1 MWRIKV
7 PRLQLLVATMNLTDI
22 IGLCDKMHI
31 ASDVLIIN
39 QSDSVKYECVF
50 YHGYKIECYTFAE
63 RGLSRSRNNALLRC
77 TGEIL
82 CIADDDMVYTDT
94 YREDIIN
101 EFQKHPEADAL
112 VFNVTALNDERSG
125 KTIEKYARVGKRE
138 SREYGSVH
146 IAIRKSA
153 LIGKNVYFNTLFG
166 SGATYSCGEDTL
178 FLKELIEKGLKLY
191 KTPMRIASVD
201 MSDSTW
207 FKGYNEKYFRDKG
220 ALIEAAYPRS
230 SYLLAILQ
238 SVRNSKK
245 CLGSYKKAAKLFSY
259 YTSGI
264 ADYRKVISG
273 GNATEGENITK

>member
-1 MWRIKV
+1 M
-7 PRLQLLVATMNLTDI
+7 PRLQLLVATMNLIDI

-31 ASDVLIIN
+31 ASDALIIN
-39 QSDSVKYECVF
+39 QSDCVKYECLF

-125 KTIEKYARVGKRE
+125 KPIEKYARVGKRE

-146 IAIRKSA
+146 IAIRKRA

-178 FLKELIEKGLKLY
+178 FLKELIEKDLKLY
-191 KTPMRIASVD
+191 KTPIRIASVD

-207 FKGYNEKYFRDKG
+207 FKGYNEKYFKDKG
-220 ALIEAAYPRS
+220 ALIEAAYPRC

-245 CLGSYKKAAKLFSY
+245 SLGSYKKAAKLFSY

-273 GNATEGENITK
+273 GDATEGENIRK

>member
-1 MWRIKV
+1 V

-31 ASDVLIIN
+31 ASDALIIN
-39 QSDSVKYECVF
+39 QSDCVKYECLF

-125 KTIEKYARVGKRE
+125 KPIEKYARVGKRE

-146 IAIRKSA
+146 IAIRKRA

-178 FLKELIEKGLKLY
+178 FLKELIEKDLKLY
-191 KTPMRIASVD
+191 KTPIRIASVD

-207 FKGYNEKYFRDKG
+207 FKGYNEKYFKDKG
-220 ALIEAAYPRS
+220 ALIEAAYPRC

-245 CLGSYKKAAKLFSY
+245 SLGSYKKAAKLFSY

-273 GNATEGENITK
+273 GDATEGENIRK

>member
-1 MWRIKV
+1 M

-31 ASDVLIIN
+31 ASDALIIN
-39 QSDSVKYECVF
+39 QSDCVKYECLF

-82 CIADDDMVYTDT
+82 CIADDEMVYTDT

-125 KTIEKYARVGKRE
+125 KPIEKYARVGKRE

-146 IAIRKSA
+146 IAIRKRA

-178 FLKELIEKGLKLY
+178 FLKELIEKDLKLY
-191 KTPMRIASVD
+191 KTPIRIASVD

-207 FKGYNEKYFRDKG
+207 FKGYNEKYFKDKG
-220 ALIEAAYPRS
+220 ALIEAAYPRC

-245 CLGSYKKAAKLFSY
+245 SLGSYKKAAKLFSY

-273 GNATEGENITK
+273 GDATEGENIRK

>member
-1 MWRIKV
+1 MRRIIV

-31 ASDVLIIN
+31 ASDALIIN
-39 QSDSVKYECVF
+39 QSDCVKYECLF

-101 EFQKHPEADAL
+101 EFQKHLEADAL

-125 KTIEKYARVGKRE
+125 KPIEKYARVGKRE

-146 IAIRKSA
+146 IAIRKRA

-178 FLKELIEKGLKLY
+178 FLKELIEKDLKLY
-191 KTPMRIASVD
+191 KTPIRIASVD

-207 FKGYNEKYFRDKG
+207 FKGYNEKYFKDKG
-220 ALIEAAYPRS
+220 ALIEAAYPRC

-245 CLGSYKKAAKLFSY
+245 SLGSYKKAAKLFSY

-273 GNATEGENITK
+273 GDATEGENIRK

>member
-1 MWRIKV
+1 M

-31 ASDVLIIN
+31 ASDALIIN
-39 QSDSVKYECVF
+39 QSDCVKYECLF

-125 KTIEKYARVGKRE
+125 KPIEKYARVGKRE

-146 IAIRKSA
+146 IAIRKRA

-178 FLKELIEKGLKLY
+178 FLKELIEKDLKLY
-191 KTPMRIASVD
+191 KTPIRIASVD

-207 FKGYNEKYFRDKG
+207 FKGYNEKYFKDKG
-220 ALIEAAYPRS
+220 ALIEAAYPRC

-273 GNATEGENITK
+273 GDATEGENIRK

>member
-1 MWRIKV
+1 M

-31 ASDVLIIN
+31 ASDALIIN
-39 QSDSVKYECVF
+39 QSDCVKYECLF

-125 KTIEKYARVGKRE
+125 KPIEKYARVGKRE

-146 IAIRKSA
+146 IAIRKRA

-178 FLKELIEKGLKLY
+178 FLKELIEKDLKLY
-191 KTPMRIASVD
+191 KTPTRIASVD

-207 FKGYNEKYFRDKG
+207 FKGYNEKYFKDKG
-220 ALIEAAYPRS
+220 ALIEAAYPRC

-245 CLGSYKKAAKLFSY
+245 SLGSYKKAAKLFSY

-273 GNATEGENITK
+273 GDATEGENIRK

>member
-1 MWRIKV
+1 M

-22 IGLCDKMHI
+22 IGLCDEMHI
-31 ASDVLIIN
+31 ASDALIIN
-39 QSDSVKYECVF
+39 QADSVKYEYVF

-77 TGEIL
+77 TGDIL

-94 YREDIIN
+94 YREDIIS

-125 KTIEKYARVGKRE
+125 KPIEKYARVGKRE

-146 IAIRKSA
+146 IAIKKRA

-166 SGATYSCGEDTL
+166 SGAMYSCGEDTL

-191 KTPMRIASVD
+191 KSPIRIASVD

-207 FKGYNEKYFRDKG
+207 FKGYNEKYFKDKG
-220 ALIEAAYPRS
+220 ALIEAAYPRIS
-230 SYLLAILQ
+230 GLLAILQ
-238 SVRNSKK
+238 EGRNSKK
-245 CLGSYKKAAKLFSY
+245 WMGCY
-259 YTSGI
+259 
-264 ADYRKVISG
+264 
-273 GNATEGENITK
+273 

>member
-1 MWRIKV
+1 M

-31 ASDVLIIN
+31 ASDALIIN
-39 QSDSVKYECVF
+39 QSDCVKYECLF

-125 KTIEKYARVGKRE
+125 KPIEKDARVGKRE

-146 IAIRKSA
+146 IAIRKRA

-178 FLKELIEKGLKLY
+178 FLKELIEKDLKLY
-191 KTPMRIASVD
+191 KTPIRIASVD

-207 FKGYNEKYFRDKG
+207 FKGYNEKYFKDKG
-220 ALIEAAYPRS
+220 ALIEAAYPRC

-245 CLGSYKKAAKLFSY
+245 SLGSYKKAAKLFSY

-273 GNATEGENITK
+273 GDATEGENIRK

>member
-1 MWRIKV
+1 M

-31 ASDVLIIN
+31 ASDALIIN
-39 QSDSVKYECVF
+39 QSDCVKYECLF

-82 CIADDDMVYTDT
+82 CIADDDMIYTDT

-125 KTIEKYARVGKRE
+125 KPIEKYARVGKRE

-146 IAIRKSA
+146 IAIRKRA

-191 KTPMRIASVD
+191 KSTIRIASVD

-207 FKGYNEKYFRDKG
+207 FKGYNEKYFKDKG
-220 ALIEAAYPRS
+220 ALIEAAYPRC

-245 CLGSYKKAAKLFSY
+245 SLGSYKKAAKLFSY

-273 GNATEGENITK
+273 GDATEGENIRK

>member
-1 MWRIKV
+1 M

-31 ASDVLIIN
+31 ASDALIIN
-39 QSDSVKYECVF
+39 QSDCVKYECLF

-125 KTIEKYARVGKRE
+125 KPIEKYARVGKRE

-146 IAIRKSA
+146 IAIRKRA

-178 FLKELIEKGLKLY
+178 FLKELIEKDLKLY
-191 KTPMRIASVD
+191 KTPIRIASVD

-207 FKGYNEKYFRDKG
+207 FKGYNEKYFKDKG
-220 ALIEAAYPRS
+220 ALIEAAYPRC

-273 GNATEGENITK
+273 GNATEGENVRK

>member
-1 MWRIKV
+1 MRRIIV

-31 ASDVLIIN
+31 ASDALIIN
-39 QSDSVKYECVF
+39 QSDCVKYECLF

-125 KTIEKYARVGKRE
+125 KPIEKYARVGKRE

-146 IAIRKSA
+146 IAIRKRA

-178 FLKELIEKGLKLY
+178 FLKELIEKDLKLY
-191 KTPMRIASVD
+191 KTPIRIASVD

-207 FKGYNEKYFRDKG
+207 FKGYNEKYFKDKG
-220 ALIEAAYPRS
+220 ALIEAAYPRC

-264 ADYRKVISG
+264 ADYRKVISKG
-273 GNATEGENITK
+273 DVAEGENIK

>member
-1 MWRIKV
+1 M

-101 EFQKHPEADAL
+101 EFQKHLEADAL

-125 KTIEKYARVGKRE
+125 KPIEKYARVGKRE

-146 IAIRKSA
+146 IAIRKRA

-191 KTPMRIASVD
+191 KTPIRIASVD

-207 FKGYNEKYFRDKG
+207 FKGIMKSTLEIREHLLKQHIQEVHTSLQYYNQYEIVKNVW
-220 ALIEAAYPRS
+220 EAIKR
-230 SYLLAILQ
+230 LQ
-238 SVRNSKK
+238 NFFHIIR
-245 CLGSYKKAAKLFSY
+245 L
-259 YTSGI
+259 
-264 ADYRKVISG
+264 
-273 GNATEGENITK
+273 E

>member
-1 MWRIKV
+1 M

-31 ASDVLIIN
+31 ASDALIIN
-39 QSDSVKYECVF
+39 QSDCVKYECLF

-125 KTIEKYARVGKRE
+125 KPIEKYARVGKRE

-146 IAIRKSA
+146 IAIRKRA

-178 FLKELIEKGLKLY
+178 FLKELIEKDLKLY
-191 KTPMRIASVD
+191 KTPIRIASVD

-207 FKGYNEKYFRDKG
+207 FKGYNEKYFKDKG
-220 ALIEAAYPRS
+220 ALIEAAYPRC

-245 CLGSYKKAAKLFSY
+245 SLGSYKKAAKLFLY

-273 GNATEGENITK
+273 GDATEGENIRK

>member
-1 MWRIKV
+1 M

-31 ASDVLIIN
+31 ASDALIIN
-39 QSDSVKYECVF
+39 QSDCVKYECLF

-101 EFQKHPEADAL
+101 EFQKHLEADAL

-125 KTIEKYARVGKRE
+125 KPIEKYARVGKRE

-146 IAIRKSA
+146 IAIRKRA

-178 FLKELIEKGLKLY
+178 FLKELIEKDLKLY
-191 KTPMRIASVD
+191 KTPIRIASVD

-207 FKGYNEKYFRDKG
+207 FKGYNEKYFKDKG
-220 ALIEAAYPRS
+220 ALIEAAYPRC

-245 CLGSYKKAAKLFSY
+245 SLGSYKKAAKLFSY

-273 GNATEGENITK
+273 GDATEGENIRK

>member
-1 MWRIKV
+1 M

-31 ASDVLIIN
+31 ASDALIIN
-39 QSDSVKYECVF
+39 QSDCVKYECLF

-125 KTIEKYARVGKRE
+125 KPIEKYARVGKRE

-146 IAIRKSA
+146 IAIRKRA

-178 FLKELIEKGLKLY
+178 FLKELIEKDLKLY
-191 KTPMRIASVD
+191 KTPIRIASVD

-207 FKGYNEKYFRDKG
+207 FKGYNEKYFKDKG
-220 ALIEAAYPRS
+220 ALIEAAYPRIS
-230 SYLLAILQ
+230 GLLAILQ

-245 CLGSYKKAAKLFSY
+245 SLGSYKKAAKLFSY

-273 GNATEGENITK
+273 GDATEGENIRK

>member
-1 MWRIKV
+1 M

-31 ASDVLIIN
+31 ASDALIIN
-39 QSDSVKYECVF
+39 QSDCVKYECLF

-125 KTIEKYARVGKRE
+125 KPIEKYARVGKRE

-146 IAIRKSA
+146 IAIRKRA

-166 SGATYSCGEDTL
+166 SGATYSCGEYTL
-178 FLKELIEKGLKLY
+178 FLKELIEKDLKLY
-191 KTPMRIASVD
+191 KTPIRIASVD

-207 FKGYNEKYFRDKG
+207 FKGYNEKYFKDKG
-220 ALIEAAYPRS
+220 ALIEAAYPRC

-245 CLGSYKKAAKLFSY
+245 SLGSYKKAAKLFSY

-273 GNATEGENITK
+273 GDATEGENIRK

>member
-1 MWRIKV
+1 MAG
-7 PRLQLLVATMNLTDI
+7 LQLLIATMNLTDI
-22 IGLCDKMHI
+22 IGLCDEMHI
-31 ASDVLIIN
+31 ASDALIIN
-39 QSDSVKYECVF
+39 QADSVKYECVF
-50 YHGYKIECYTFAE
+50 YHGCKIECYTFAE

-77 TGEIL
+77 TGDIL

-101 EFQKHPEADAL
+101 EFQNHPEADAL

-125 KTIEKYARVGKRE
+125 KPIEKYARVGKRE

-146 IAIRKSA
+146 IAIKKRA
-153 LIGKNVYFNTLFG
+153 LIGKNVYFNILFG
-166 SGATYSCGEDTL
+166 SGAMYSCGEDTL

-191 KTPMRIASVD
+191 KSPIRIASVD

-207 FKGYNEKYFRDKG
+207 FKGYNEKYFKDKG
-220 ALIEAAYPRS
+220 ALIEAAYPRIS
-230 SYLLAILQ
+230 WLLAILQ

-245 CLGSYKKAAKLFSY
+245 CLGSYKYAVKLFSY

-264 ADYRKVISG
+264 DSYRKVI
-273 GNATEGENITK
+273 NEDDVAEEENIGK

>member
-1 MWRIKV
+1 M

-22 IGLCDKMHI
+22 IGLCDEMHI
-31 ASDVLIIN
+31 ASDALIIN
-39 QSDSVKYECVF
+39 QADSVKYEYVF

-77 TGEIL
+77 TGDIL

-125 KTIEKYARVGKRE
+125 KPIEKYARVGKRE

-146 IAIRKSA
+146 IAIKKRA

-166 SGATYSCGEDTL
+166 SGAMYSCGEDTL

-191 KTPMRIASVD
+191 KSPIRIASVD

-207 FKGYNEKYFRDKG
+207 FKGYGEKK
-220 ALIEAAYPRS
+220 
-230 SYLLAILQ
+230 
-238 SVRNSKK
+238 
-245 CLGSYKKAAKLFSY
+245 
-259 YTSGI
+259 
-264 ADYRKVISG
+264 
-273 GNATEGENITK
+273 EN

>member
-1 MWRIKV
+1 M

-31 ASDVLIIN
+31 ASDALIIN
-39 QSDSVKYECVF
+39 QSDCVKYECLF

-125 KTIEKYARVGKRE
+125 KPIEKYARVGKRE

-146 IAIRKSA
+146 IAIRKRA

-178 FLKELIEKGLKLY
+178 FLKELIEKDLKLY
-191 KTPMRIASVD
+191 KTPIRIASVD

-207 FKGYNEKYFRDKG
+207 FKGYNEKYFKDKG
-220 ALIEAAYPRS
+220 ALIEAAYPRC

-273 GNATEGENITK
+273 GNATEGENIRK

>member
-1 MWRIKV
+1 M

-31 ASDVLIIN
+31 ASDALIIN
-39 QSDSVKYECVF
+39 QSDCVKYECLF

-125 KTIEKYARVGKRE
+125 KPMTWNDVLLLYSEILHKY
-138 SREYGSVH
+138 
-146 IAIRKSA
+146 
-153 LIGKNVYFNTLFG
+153 
-166 SGATYSCGEDTL
+166 
-178 FLKELIEKGLKLY
+178 
-191 KTPMRIASVD
+191 
-201 MSDSTW
+201 
-207 FKGYNEKYFRDKG
+207 
-220 ALIEAAYPRS
+220 
-230 SYLLAILQ
+230 
-238 SVRNSKK
+238 
-245 CLGSYKKAAKLFSY
+245 SYKPVIYLADDTKEIDKLFE
-259 YTSGI
+259 
-264 ADYRKVISG
+264 G
-273 GNATEGENITK
+273 GVENRDVRP

>member
-1 MWRIKV
+1 M
-7 PRLQLLVATMNLTDI
+7 ATMNLTDI

-31 ASDVLIIN
+31 ASDALIIN
-39 QSDSVKYECVF
+39 QADTVKYECVF
-50 YHGYKIECYTFAE
+50 YHGHKVECYTFAE

-77 TGEIL
+77 TGDIL

-125 KTIEKYARVGKRE
+125 KPIEKYARVGKRE

-146 IAIRKSA
+146 IAIKKRA

-166 SGATYSCGEDTL
+166 SGAMYSCGEDTL

-191 KTPMRIASVD
+191 KSPIRIASVD

-207 FKGYNEKYFRDKG
+207 FKGYNGKYFKDKG
-220 ALIEAAYPRS
+220 ALIEAAYPRIS
-230 SYLLAILQ
+230 WFLAILQ

-245 CLGSYKKAAKLFSY
+245 CMGSYKNAVELFSY

-273 GNATEGENITK
+273 GDAAEGENIKK

>member
-1 MWRIKV
+1 M

-31 ASDVLIIN
+31 ASDALIIN
-39 QSDSVKYECVF
+39 QSDCVKYECLF

-125 KTIEKYARVGKRE
+125 KPIEKYARVGKRE

-146 IAIRKSA
+146 IAIRKRA

-178 FLKELIEKGLKLY
+178 FLKELIEKDLKLY
-191 KTPMRIASVD
+191 KTPIRIASVD

-207 FKGYNEKYFRDKG
+207 FKGYNEKYFKDKG
-220 ALIEAAYPRS
+220 ALIEAAYPRC

-245 CLGSYKKAAKLFSY
+245 SLGSYKKAAKLFSY

-264 ADYRKVISG
+264 ADYRKVLSG
-273 GNATEGENITK
+273 GDATEGENIRK

>member
-1 MWRIKV
+1 M

-31 ASDVLIIN
+31 ASDALIIN
-39 QSDSVKYECVF
+39 QSDCVKYECLF

-125 KTIEKYARVGKRE
+125 KPIEKYARVGKRE

-146 IAIRKSA
+146 IAIRKRA
-153 LIGKNVYFNTLFG
+153 LIGKNVYFNTLFE

-178 FLKELIEKGLKLY
+178 FLKELIEKDLKLY
-191 KTPMRIASVD
+191 KTPIRIASVD

-207 FKGYNEKYFRDKG
+207 FKGYNEKYFKDKG
-220 ALIEAAYPRS
+220 ALIEAAYPRC

-245 CLGSYKKAAKLFSY
+245 SLGSYKKAAKLFSY

-273 GNATEGENITK
+273 GDATEGENIRK

>member
-1 MWRIKV
+1 M

-31 ASDVLIIN
+31 ASDALIIN
-39 QSDSVKYECVF
+39 QSDCVKYECLF

-125 KTIEKYARVGKRE
+125 KPIEKYARVGKRE

-146 IAIRKSA
+146 IAIRKRA

-178 FLKELIEKGLKLY
+178 FLKELIEKDLKLY
-191 KTPMRIASVD
+191 KTPIRIASVD

-207 FKGYNEKYFRDKG
+207 FKGYNEKYFHDKG
-220 ALIEAAYPRS
+220 ALYYCISNKYS
-230 SYLLAILQ
+230 KLLCLQ
-238 SVRNSKK
+238 FLLRKRKK
-245 CLGSYKKAAKLFSY
+245 VC
-259 YTSGI
+259 
-264 ADYRKVISG
+264 
-273 GNATEGENITK
+273 ENIDIIRAYKLMVNGIKDFK

>member
-1 MWRIKV
+1 M

-31 ASDVLIIN
+31 ASDALIIN
-39 QSDSVKYECVF
+39 QSDCVKYECLF

-125 KTIEKYARVGKRE
+125 KPIEKYARVGKRE
-138 SREYGSVH
+138 SRDYGSVH
-146 IAIRKSA
+146 FAIRKRA

-178 FLKELIEKGLKLY
+178 FLKELIEKDLKLY
-191 KTPMRIASVD
+191 KTPIRIASVD

-207 FKGYNEKYFRDKG
+207 FKGYNEKYFKDKG
-220 ALIEAAYPRS
+220 ALIEAAYPRC

-245 CLGSYKKAAKLFSY
+245 SLGSYKKAAKLFSY

-273 GNATEGENITK
+273 GDATEGENIRK

>member
-1 MWRIKV
+1 M

-31 ASDVLIIN
+31 ASDALIIN
-39 QSDSVKYECVF
+39 QSDCVKYECLF

-101 EFQKHPEADAL
+101 DFQKHPEADAL

-125 KTIEKYARVGKRE
+125 KPIEKYARVGKRE

-146 IAIRKSA
+146 IAIRKRA

-178 FLKELIEKGLKLY
+178 FLKELIEKDLKLY
-191 KTPMRIASVD
+191 KTPIRIASVD

-207 FKGYNEKYFRDKG
+207 FKGYNEKYFKDKG
-220 ALIEAAYPRS
+220 ALIEAAYPRC

-245 CLGSYKKAAKLFSY
+245 SLGSYKKAAKLFSY

-264 ADYRKVISG
+264 ADYLKVISG
-273 GNATEGENITK
+273 GDATEGENIRK

>member
-1 MWRIKV
+1 M

-22 IGLCDKMHI
+22 IGLCDEMHI
-31 ASDVLIIN
+31 ASDALIIN
-39 QSDSVKYECVF
+39 QADSVKYEYVF

-77 TGEIL
+77 TGDIL

-94 YREDIIN
+94 YREDIIS
-101 EFQKHPEADAL
+101 EFQKHPKADAL

-125 KTIEKYARVGKRE
+125 KPIEKYARVGKRE

-146 IAIRKSA
+146 IAIKKRA

-166 SGATYSCGEDTL
+166 SGAMYSCGEDTL

-191 KTPMRIASVD
+191 KSPIRIASVD

-207 FKGYNEKYFRDKG
+207 FKGYNEKYFKDKG
-220 ALIEAAYPRS
+220 ALIEAAYPRIS
-230 SYLLAILQ
+230 GLLAILQ

-245 CLGSYKKAAKLFSY
+245 CMGSYKYAVKIFSY
-259 YTSGI
+259 YISGI
-264 ADYRKVISG
+264 ADYRKVISEG
-273 GNATEGENITK
+273 DVAEGENIK

>member
-1 MWRIKV
+1 M

-22 IGLCDKMHI
+22 IGLCDEMHI
-31 ASDVLIIN
+31 ASDALIIN
-39 QSDSVKYECVF
+39 QADSVKYEYVF

-125 KTIEKYARVGKRE
+125 KPIEKYARVGKRE

-146 IAIRKSA
+146 IAIRKRA

-178 FLKELIEKGLKLY
+178 FLKELIEKDLKLY
-191 KTPMRIASVD
+191 KTPIRIASVD

-207 FKGYNEKYFRDKG
+207 FKGYNEKYFKDKG
-220 ALIEAAYPRS
+220 ALIEAAYPRC

-238 SVRNSKK
+238 SVRNSKNS
-245 CLGSYKKAAKLFSY
+245 LGSYKKAAKLFSY

-273 GNATEGENITK
+273 GDATEGENIRK

>member
-1 MWRIKV
+1 M
-7 PRLQLLVATMNLTDI
+7 PRLQLLVATMYLTDI

-31 ASDVLIIN
+31 ASDALIIN
-39 QSDSVKYECVF
+39 QSDCVKYECLF

-125 KTIEKYARVGKRE
+125 KPIEKYARVGKRE

-146 IAIRKSA
+146 IAIRKRA

-178 FLKELIEKGLKLY
+178 FLKELIEKDLKLY
-191 KTPMRIASVD
+191 KTPIRIASVD

-207 FKGYNEKYFRDKG
+207 FKGYNEKYFKDKG
-220 ALIEAAYPRS
+220 ALIEAAYPRC

-245 CLGSYKKAAKLFSY
+245 SLGSYKKAAKLFSY

-273 GNATEGENITK
+273 GDATEGENIRK